1 MPDAANAVIPFQ
13 SCSARSTRGRQ
24 LRNTGPIPWL
34 TDQREADGGVHRRG
48 SLVGA
53 STKGVPTCERKR
65 LTRVEV
71 HLHIATPILV
81 QPTSDSL
88 LQIISRGL
96 GRLIATHILGQ
107 SNMRD
112 RLMAKT
118 KQSRHNKN
126 SNDEKAI
133 K

>member
-1 MPDAANAVIPFQ
+1 M
-13 SCSARSTRGRQ
+13 T
-24 LRNTGPIPWL
+24 
-34 TDQREADGGVHRRG
+34 EADSNGRELPENSAPRKRR
-48 SLVGA
+48 SVTLLFRPEGA
-53 STKGVPTCERKR
+53 ATRERKR

-71 HLHIATPILV
+71 HLHIDTPILV

-126 SNDEKAI
+126 SNNGKAI

>member
-1 MPDAANAVIPFQ
+1 MPE
-13 SCSARSTRGRQ
+13 
-24 LRNTGPIPWL
+24 
-34 TDQREADGGVHRRG
+34 EAG
-48 SLVGA
+48 
-53 STKGVPTCERKR
+53 KR

-71 HLHIATPILV
+71 HLRIDRPILV

-96 GRLIATHILGQ
+96 GRLIAIHILEQ
-107 SNMRD
+107 ANMRD

-126 SNDEKAI
+126 TSNRKAI

>member
-1 MPDAANAVIPFQ
+1 VNPNYGA
-13 SCSARSTRGRQ
+13 
-24 LRNTGPIPWL
+24 
-34 TDQREADGGVHRRG
+34 
-48 SLVGA
+48 LVGA
-53 STKGVPTCERKR
+53 STKVAAPRKRKR

-71 HLHIATPILV
+71 HLHIDTPILV

-88 LQIISRGL
+88 LQLISRGL

-118 KQSRHNKN
+118 KQSRRNKN
-126 SNDEKAI
+126 SNNRRQ
-133 K
+133 

>member
-1 MPDAANAVIPFQ
+1 MNPNHGALD
-13 SCSARSTRGRQ
+13 
-24 LRNTGPIPWL
+24 
-34 TDQREADGGVHRRG
+34 
-48 SLVGA
+48 GA
-53 STKGVPTCERKR
+53 STEGVAARERKR

-71 HLHIATPILV
+71 HLYIDTPILA

-96 GRLIATHILGQ
+96 GRLIATHILAQ

-118 KQSRHNKN
+118 KQSRNNKN
-126 SNDEKAI
+126 SNNRKAI

>member
-1 MPDAANAVIPFQ
+1 MN
-13 SCSARSTRGRQ
+13 
-24 LRNTGPIPWL
+24 LN
-34 TDQREADGGVHRRG
+34 HRA
-48 SLVGA
+48 LVGA
-53 STKGVPTCERKR
+53 STEEVATRERKR

-71 HLHIATPILV
+71 HLHIDTPILV

-96 GRLIATHILGQ
+96 GRLIAAHILGQ
-107 SNMRD
+107 SHMRD

-118 KQSRHNKN
+118 KQSKN
-126 SNDEKAI
+126 TKNFNNGKVT